1 MDEIPLYVRL
11 ANMESSISKRPS
23 SESKNRTDVEPE
35 SDVSREGSMMIHYR
49 FMIDLIPVFGT

>member
-1 MDEIPLYVRL
+1 
-11 ANMESSISKRPS
+11 MESSISKRPS